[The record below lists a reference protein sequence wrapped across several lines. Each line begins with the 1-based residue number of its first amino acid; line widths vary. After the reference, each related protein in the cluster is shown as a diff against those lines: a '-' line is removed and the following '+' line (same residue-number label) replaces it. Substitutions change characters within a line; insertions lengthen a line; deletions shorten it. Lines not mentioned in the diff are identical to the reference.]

1 MPYQNQKWKKEYV
14 DFLFT
19 LTDVKSK
26 QDRLMIFKEKFPES
40 DFTINAIATKMQ
52 EVGALK
58 KRNDIISHNHKPL
71 YSEQCKKGYV
81 RIKVAEPGVWWQK
94 SKWVYLETHP
104 WEYNKIQETDAFYF
118 LDGNNRNFDPDN
130 IMLVHRREQVVFQVL
145 GGVVP
150 GHPEQTK
157 QNILQARLKLAQ
169 LDLGEKLGLVG
180 NYGGGRKFRD
190 EVNENA
196 RAYRKKYN
204 ATEKGKKMYDANR
217 KRYMDK
223 LRSDPERYAAY
234 KKRRHEWYKTYRE
247 KKKNEIQNL

>member
-1 MPYQNQKWKKEYV
+1 MPYKNQKWKKEYI

-26 QDRLMIFKEKFPES
+26 QDRLIMFKEKFPES
-40 DFTINAIATKMQ
+40 DFTKNAIATKMQ

-58 KRNDIISHNHKPL
+58 KRNCSSYNKRPL
-71 YSEQCKKGYV
+71 YSEQIKKGYV
-81 RIKVAEPGVWWQK
+81 RIKVAEPGVWMQK

-104 WEYNKIQETDAFYF
+104 WEYNDIQETDSFYF
-118 LDGNNRNFDPDN
+118 LDGNNRNFNPDN
-130 IMLVHRREQVVFQVL
+130 ILLVHRCEQTIFQFL

-150 GHPEQTK
+150 GHPELTK

-169 LDLGEKLGLVG
+169 LDLGEKLGLIG
-180 NYGGGRKFRD
+180 NYGGGRRFRD
-190 EVNENA
+190 EANEKT
-196 RAYRKKYN
+196 RAYHKKYY
-204 ATEKGKKMYDANR
+204 ATEKGKEMYNANR

-234 KKRRHEWYKTYRE
+234 KKRRSEWYKKYRE
-247 KKKNEIQNL
+247 KKKNEKG